1 MAANNKSG
9 AAGAAGAAAKGNN
22 KAPGGANNKSGNNS
36 QKSAKD
42 IALSYNKNTPMM
54 LMVGL
59 FLTFIIYQFLK
70 VLRNRDNM
78 LKQKIDQEITKKL
91 YFKDE
96 E

>member
-1 MAANNKSG
+1 MAANNK
-9 AAGAAGAAAKGNN
+9 AGAAGKANN
-22 KAPGGANNKSGNNS
+22 KGPGGPNNKSGNNS
-36 QKSAKD
+36 EKSAKD

-54 LMVGL
+54 IIVGL

-70 VLRNRDNM
+70 AIRNRDNM

>member
-1 MAANNKSG
+1 MAANNK
-9 AAGAAGAAAKGNN
+9 AGAAGKGNN
-22 KAPGGANNKSGNNS
+22 KGPGGANNKSGNNS
-36 QKSAKD
+36 EKSAKD

-54 LMVGL
+54 IMVGL

-70 VLRNRDNM
+70 AIRNRDNM

>member
-1 MAANNKSG
+1 MAANNKA
-9 AAGAAGAAAKGNN
+9 AAGAKGNN
-22 KAPGGANNKSGNNS
+22 KAPGANNKAGNNAE
-36 QKSAKD
+36 KSAKD

-70 VLRNRDNM
+70 ALRNRDNM

-91 YFKDE
+91 YFKDDE
-96 E
+96 

>member
-9 AAGAAGAAAKGNN
+9 AAGAAGPAAKGNN

-36 QKSAKD
+36 QQSAKD

-54 LMVGL
+54 IMVGL

-70 VLRNRDNM
+70 ALRNRDNM